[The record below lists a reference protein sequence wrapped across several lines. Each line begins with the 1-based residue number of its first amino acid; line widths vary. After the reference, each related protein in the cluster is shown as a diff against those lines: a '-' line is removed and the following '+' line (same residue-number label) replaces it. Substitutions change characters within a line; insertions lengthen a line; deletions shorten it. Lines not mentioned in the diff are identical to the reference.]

1 MEFVDRVT
9 LSTLGPAAEMFARHA
24 SPAFMT
30 FQYFPKTAIAVP
42 RGIVNTTIAA
52 RRRAA
57 IVVLTMPRGTAIAVL
72 GKYWK
77 VMKAGEACRANISA
91 AGPSVE
97 RVTRSTNSIASG

>member
-52 RRRAA
+52 RRCRDLEAGTEKGRSLAA
-57 IVVLTMPRGTAIAVL
+57 PPL
-72 GKYWK
+72 
-77 VMKAGEACRANISA
+77 
-91 AGPSVE
+91 PSVAGAGYLKIQLAA
-97 RVTRSTNSIASG
+97 SITATPASSVR